1 MRTVSARLALVFT
14 LLVSVVLGAFTVSL
28 YAWVRE
34 GLETDLRKQLEIQG
48 RQMRTWFLEELDEVR
63 RGIHPD
69 LQAELEKFLQGGD
82 LAAEVVRADGR
93 VFFRSARFPATP
105 AGWRLR
111 PETVEAATGEVF
123 HLRLGVPEAAVFS
136 PLEQLRTYFTVFWPI
151 VLALTWLIGLF
162 YARWALEPV
171 QRIRR
176 QAERISRSNLAERVP
191 EQALVGEF
199 RDLARTYNEML
210 GRLEQGID
218 DLQNFAADAAH
229 ELRTPLA
236 TLRAAIDSAVETPRS
251 PEEYQVLL
259 GSLAEEVSRMTRI
272 VTDLFTL
279 AKVDMRQY
287 ALQKE
292 RIRLRGLL
300 EESVEMWEGA
310 AAENGVKIELE
321 GGDADV
327 AADPVALRRVFMNL
341 VENAVKYN
349 RPGGRVTLRLAPSPG
364 RVRVRV
370 EDTGPGIAAEHL
382 PKLFHRFYRVDKARS
397 RERGG
402 AGLGLAICK
411 SFIEAHEGR
420 IGVESR
426 PGEGTTFW
434 VELPTLEA
442 PAPTSP
448 APVAGGPATS

>member
-1 MRTVSARLALVFT
+1 MRTVSARLALVFL
-14 LLVSVVLGAFTVSL
+14 LLVSVVLGVFTVSL

-34 GLETDLRKQLEIQG
+34 GLESDLRKELEVQG
-48 RQMRTWFLEELDEVR
+48 RQLKTWFLEELGEVR

-69 LQAELEKFLQGGD
+69 LQAELEKFLQGGE
-82 LAAEVVRADGR
+82 LAAEVVRGDGKL
-93 VFFRSARFPATP
+93 FYRSARFPADP

-111 PETVEAATGEVF
+111 EETFDGGPGETF
-123 HLRLGVPEAAVFS
+123 RMRLGVREAVFFS

-151 VLALTWLIGLF
+151 VLALTGLVGLL
-162 YARWALEPV
+162 YARWTLEPV
-171 QRIRR
+171 ERIRR
-176 QAERISRSNLAERVP
+176 QAERISRSNVAERVP
-191 EQALVGEF
+191 EEGLVGEF
-199 RDLARTYNEML
+199 RDLARTYNDML
-210 GRLEQGID
+210 SRLEQGIE

-236 TLRAAIDSAVETPRS
+236 TLRAAIDGAVETKRS
-251 PEEYQVLL
+251 PEEYQMLL
-259 GSLAEEVSRMTRI
+259 GSLAEEVARMTRI

-292 RIRLRGLL
+292 RVGLRKLL
-300 EESVEMWEGA
+300 EEALEMWEGA
-310 AAENGVKIELE
+310 AAANGVRIEFE
-321 GGDADV
+321 GGDAEV

-349 RPGGRVTLRLAPSPG
+349 RPGGSVKIRLLAEPG
-364 RVRVRV
+364 IARVRV
-370 EDTGPGIAAEHL
+370 EDDGPGIPAEHL

-411 SFIEAHEGR
+411 SFIEAHEGK
-420 IGVESR
+420 IGVESAV
-426 PGEGTTFW
+426 GKGTTFW
-434 VELPTLEA
+434 VELPAL
-442 PAPTSP
+442 TSP
-448 APVAGGPATS
+448 TAGVPSIS

>member
-1 MRTVSARLALVFT
+1 VRTVSARLALVFL

-28 YAWVRE
+28 YMWVRE
-34 GLETDLRKQLEIQG
+34 GLENDLRKQLEVQG
-48 RQMRTWFLEELDEVR
+48 RQLRTWFLEELGEVR

-82 LAAEVVRADGR
+82 LAAEVTRSDGR
-93 VFFRSARFPATP
+93 LFFRSSNFPADP

-111 PETVEAATGEVF
+111 EESFEGGSGESF
-123 HLRLGVPEAAVFS
+123 RLRLGVPEQAFFS

-151 VLALTWLIGLF
+151 VLALTWLIGLI

-171 QRIRR
+171 ERIRR
-176 QAERISRSNLAERVP
+176 QAERISRSNVAERVP
-191 EQALVGEF
+191 EGTLVGEF

-210 GRLEQGID
+210 GRLEQGIE

-236 TLRAAIDSAVETPRS
+236 TLRAAIDSAVEVRRTP
-251 PEEYQVLL
+251 EAYQMLL

-272 VTDLFTL
+272 VNDLFTL

-292 RIRLRGLL
+292 RIRLRALL
-300 EESVEMWEGA
+300 EEAVEMWEGA
-310 AAENGVKIELE
+310 AAEEGVKLELD
-321 GGDADV
+321 GGDAEV

-349 RPGGRVTLRLAPSPG
+349 RPGGRVTIRLASRPG
-364 RVRVRV
+364 LVRVGV
-370 EDTGPGIAAEHL
+370 EDTGPGIPAEHL

-420 IGVESR
+420 IGVDSR
-426 PGEGTTFW
+426 VGEGTTFW
-434 VELPTLEA
+434 VELPTLDA
-442 PAPTSP
+442 PAPTSSP
-448 APVAGGPATS
+448 PVSEGRSTS